1 MALQDFIRKLEE
13 QDDTDVIY
21 SKSTQN
27 NIRVI
32 PPVNMNSKYS
42 KSIIP
47 EVHEE
52 KIQIMVPTESKPKVL
67 KFKISSFESIDDYLD
82 MSEIK
87 QTKIKPK
94 SPASSTKRPI
104 ASQAKPKQETMPQ
117 KQEQVKKQPPV
128 EVAPKPH
135 VETEEERLERWFI
148 MSDTSPHKKAKWFE
162 YYYKAKESRK
172 INSVVERVRAGRFM
186 IADDD
191 QVILLPDYD
200 IHGKNANDILKD
212 KWLK

>member
-1 MALQDFIRKLEE
+1 MALQDFIKKLEE
-13 QDDTDVIY
+13 QDDADVIY

-32 PPVNMNSKYS
+32 PPVNMDSKYS

-82 MSEIK
+82 LSEIK

-94 SPASSTKRPI
+94 SPASSQKKPNDQQI
-104 ASQAKPKQETMPQ
+104 KPKQEVPQQ
-117 KQEQVKKQPPV
+117 KQEPVKKPV
-128 EVAPKPH
+128 INNTPKQH
-135 VETEEERLERWFI
+135 VETEEERLERWFK
-148 MSDTSPHKKAKWFE
+148 MSDTSPHKKTKWFE

-172 INSVVERVRAGRFM
+172 ANPVVERVRVGRFM
-186 IADDD
+186 ITDDD

-200 IHGKNANDILKD
+200 THGKNANDILKD